1 MAEYIEREAVLT
13 KIDQYTRRCWPTV
26 SYVESI
32 IQTQPAAD
40 VEPVRHGR
48 WEVVGWVEPDGHGF
62 GLIKTNNAGKC
73 CSNCRNCF
81 KAELLWKDNYCPNC
95 GAKMTEE

>member
-1 MAEYIEREAVLT
+1 MAEYIDREGYCE
-13 KIDQYTRRCWPTV
+13 KHCRC
-26 SYVESI
+26 SNEYCDKESCPI
-32 IQTQPAAD
+32 WKAPAAD